1 MYGYSINQYLT
12 VVVKFDILNLIRKQM
27 TWSTYLRTYKGE
39 LNSRR
44 QGIDRVWALHVLVFR
59 CTRYEYSHSCLTI
72 MPNMPNGMLC
82 TW

>member
-1 MYGYSINQYLT
+1 MEYLPE
-12 VVVKFDILNLIRKQM
+12 DIQ
-27 TWSTYLRTYKGE
+27 
-39 LNSRR
+39 RR
-44 QGIDRVWALHVLVFR
+44 IEFQEARIDRVWALHVLVFR